1 MPGYVETGAAAQ
13 EMTAVQYAAL
23 PHDTR
28 VEIWLATKA
37 PTRHI
42 RNGCLENASY
52 IANCAA
58 LGPMHELFLRT
69 IAIRSGLMLGVRP
82 G

>member
-1 MPGYVETGAAAQ
+1 MAGYVETGAAAQ

-23 PHDTR
+23 PINTR
-28 VEIWLATKA
+28 VEIWRATKF

-42 RNGCLENASY
+42 RNDCLSNASY
-52 IANCAA
+52 SAIHAA